1 MNLSLDTIKNFT
13 ERSGFLL
20 IAMVILALTF
30 TSCEDNPVDPDPEP
44 DPQEEEL
51 YAVYWRL
58 DTPDGRTNY
67 VSLVDDLMEAG
78 EVDPAEALEVPGR
91 SRFYAQPQAGY
102 FFTGNGE
109 TLTFT
114 RYNVPEQGKEFE
126 EAEKLS
132 LANEGV
138 TSLQAR
144 TVFLSDTKAYY
155 IDNTQGQ
162 IIIFNP
168 EEMVIT
174 GSFDLPEEFAD
185 GYQGFSTQL
194 GFNGYQ
200 LNGNRLAIPVGWVNF
215 GAATHLDKTG
225 LAIVDTDADQV
236 ISYTE
241 DERCALATEPAFMP
255 NGDVYYGQSER
266 YHFSREARK
275 NDKVGC
281 ILRKAA
287 GSDTFDPD
295 YEPYFIDQIEGKD
308 VGLSLFN
315 APTEGNGYV
324 RVLNTDMLEW
334 SEDVE
339 GISYYDTVWDTY
351 EINLSENEVI
361 GKVDR
366 PLGPSYAEQPFQINE
381 DFYGTLKVNDED
393 EHRVIQYSADGSYE
407 EGLTTPGYISNLV
420 RLR

>member
-1 MNLSLDTIKNFT
+1 M
-13 ERSGFLL
+13 
-20 IAMVILALTF
+20 LALAV
-30 TSCEDNPVDPDPEP
+30 TSCDDNSVTDSDPDPEP
-44 DPQEEEL
+44 EEEL

-58 DTPDGRTNY
+58 QTPDGRTNY
-67 VSLVDDLMEAG
+67 VSLVNDLMEAG
-78 EVDPAEALEVPGR
+78 EVDPAEALEVPGQ

-114 RYNVPEQGKEFE
+114 RYNIPEEGKSFE
-126 EAEKLS
+126 EGEKFS

-162 IIIFNP
+162 IVIFNP
-168 EEMVIT
+168 EEMAIT
-174 GSFDLPEEFAD
+174 GSFDLPEEFAT
-185 GYQGFSTQL
+185 GYQGYSTQL

-200 LNGNRLAIPVGWVNF
+200 LNGNRLSIPVGWVNF
-215 GAATHLDKTG
+215 EAATHLDKTG
-225 LAIVDTDADQV
+225 LAIVDTEADQV

-241 DERCALATEPAFMP
+241 DTRCALATEPAFMP

-266 YHFSREARK
+266 YHFSRQARQK
-275 NDKVGC
+275 DKAGC
-281 ILRKAA
+281 ILRKEA
-287 GSDTFDPD
+287 GADGFDQD
-295 YEPYFIDQIEGKD
+295 FDPYFIDQIEGKE

-324 RVLNTDMLEW
+324 RVLDTDQLEW
-334 SEDVE
+334 SENVE
-339 GISYYDTVWDTY
+339 GITYYDTVWETY
-351 EINLSENEVI
+351 EINLSKNEVI

-366 PLGPSYAEQPFQINE
+366 PLGPSYAEQPFLINE
-381 DFYGTLKVNDED
+381 DFYGTLKVNDEG
-393 EHRVIQYSADGSYE
+393 EHRVIKYAPDGSYE